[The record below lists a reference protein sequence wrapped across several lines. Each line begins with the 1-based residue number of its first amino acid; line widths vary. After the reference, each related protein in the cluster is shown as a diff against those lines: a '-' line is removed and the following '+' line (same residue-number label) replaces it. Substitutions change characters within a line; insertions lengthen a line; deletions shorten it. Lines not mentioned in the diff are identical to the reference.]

1 MWDIKSASR
10 GTRTL
15 DPRIFVPV
23 LSLFS
28 LSVQNG
34 ILETIREIFLLN
46 HLKQNPLLT
55 LGNKDVAIEV
65 YLSCLEE
72 KLLKIEVPKDKFNNV
87 TKGER
92 DALYNLKNDKTIVI
106 KGADKG
112 SAVVL
117 WDREDYIREAE
128 NQLIWRIILY

>member
-1 MWDIKSASR
+1 MK
-10 GTRTL
+10 
-15 DPRIFVPV
+15 
-23 LSLFS
+23 
-28 LSVQNG
+28 
-34 ILETIREIFLLN
+34 REIFLLN
-46 HLKQNPLLT
+46 HLKQNSLLT

-72 KLLKIEVPKDKFNNV
+72 RLLKIEVPKDKFNSV
-87 TKGER
+87 TKGQR

-117 WDREDYIREAE
+117 WEREDYIKEAE
-128 NQLIWRIILY
+128 NQLV